1 MEFSDIQPVSPSGQL
16 QPTSISTAADLSSIF
31 NSRAN
36 AGDQIEM
43 FLAIA
48 EGQPETAITSFSTVV
63 RNLTSPPIKALAL
76 QGFGKISQPYKQA
89 LALCASKESQEL
101 LKLLCNEIKNRSSEL
116 TTWAAAE
123 ALKEMGFSLD
133 NIQHPQGGNLSE
145 PPRRIQNEILDQ
157 KIQEINRIQRLNSRG
172 QFTAE
177 YERFLE
183 FWIYGPT
190 VQFFEE
196 NFTSQRYIEIAGDI
210 LHATQ
215 VRGIQLGLNSSNKK
229 VQKLSLDRAKDVF
242 NQYASSDRGEFK
254 GTLGNSLKRFLQEG
268 NNSEADLQALVK
280 AFIYETPRYNID
292 NLRLSQ
298 LTSNQMEQEISQLES
313 LCSQVSSIFSSAIYV
328 SNEKIINDFLLKQK
342 NTYIDLISSWIER
355 LEKQIK
361 SISVLSISQKANAD
375 LIVSIL
381 NSVKNYDEA
390 LYLQISNDVHSR
402 IQRLNSSSVKTQE
415 EQNAVN
421 NQLGE
426 IKQLIHSSLSSKL
439 NSLKSEVSSLEGS
452 SSDSEETA
460 KNMLKYG
467 AILLAVGIFAE
478 VIASLIAIVIFI
490 IAIVIS
496 IIFIVVIIG
505 SLAAAGGGG

>member
-1 MEFSDIQPVSPSGQL
+1 MEFSDIQPISLSGQL
-16 QPTSISTAADLSSIF
+16 QPTSISSAADLSSIF

-43 FLAIA
+43 FLTIA

-63 RNLTSPPIKALAL
+63 RNLNSPPIRALAL

-101 LKLLCNEIKNRSSEL
+101 LKLLCNEINNRSSEL

-157 KIQEINRIQRLNSRG
+157 KIQEINRIQRLNSQG
-172 QFTAE
+172 QFTAK

-183 FWIYGPT
+183 FWIYGPII
-190 VQFFEE
+190 QFFEE
-196 NFTSQRYIEIAGDI
+196 SFTSQRYIEIAGDI
-210 LHATQ
+210 LHVTQ

-229 VQKLSLDRAKDVF
+229 VQELSLDRAKDVF
-242 NQYASSDRGEFK
+242 NQYASSDQGEFK

-268 NNSEADLQALVK
+268 KNSESDLQALVK

-292 NLRLSQ
+292 DLRLSQ

-313 LCSQVSSIFSSAIYV
+313 LCSQVSIIFSSAIYV
-328 SNEKIINDFLLKQK
+328 SGEKIINDFLLKQK

-361 SISVLSISQKANAD
+361 SISVLSISQKSNAD

-381 NSVKNYDEA
+381 NSVKNHDE
-390 LYLQISNDVHSR
+390 LQISNNVHSR
-402 IQRLNSSSVKTQE
+402 IQKLIQKLNSSSVKTQE

-426 IKQLIHSSLSSKL
+426 IKQLIHSSLSNKL
-439 NSLKSEVSSLEGS
+439 NSLKREISSLEGS
-452 SSDSEETA
+452 SSDSEKTA

-490 IAIVIS
+490 
-496 IIFIVVIIG
+496 VVIIG
-505 SLAAAGGGG
+505 GLAAAGGGG

>member
-16 QPTSISTAADLSSIF
+16 QPTSVSTAADLSSIF

-101 LKLLCNEIKNRSSEL
+101 LKLLCSEVRNRSSDL

-133 NIQHPQGGNLSE
+133 NIQHPQGGNLPE

-190 VQFFEE
+190 AQFFEE
-196 NFTSQRYIEIAGDI
+196 SFTSQRYIEIAEDI

-215 VRGIQLGLNSSNKK
+215 IRGIQLGLNSSNKK
-229 VQKLSLDRAKDVF
+229 VQELSLDKVKLVF
-242 NQYASSDRGEFK
+242 NQYANSDKGEFK
-254 GTLGNSLKRFLQEG
+254 GSLGNSLKRFLKEG
-268 NNSEADLQALVK
+268 NNSESNLQVLVE
-280 AFIYETPRYNID
+280 AFIYEAPKYNSD

-298 LTSNQMEQEISQLES
+298 LKIDQIEQEINQLEL
-313 LCSQVSSIFSSAIYV
+313 LCSKVSSTFSSAI
-328 SNEKIINDFLLKQK
+328 SISSERIINDFLLKQK
-342 NTYIDLISSWIER
+342 NAYIDLISSWIER

-361 SISVLSISQKANAD
+361 SISALSISQKANAD

-390 LYLQISNDVHSR
+390 LYLQISSDVHSR

-415 EQNAVN
+415 EQNFVN

-439 NSLKSEVSSLEGS
+439 NSLKSEVSSLERS
-452 SSDSEETA
+452 SSESEETA

-490 IAIVIS
+490 
-496 IIFIVVIIG
+496 VVIIG
-505 SLAAAGGGG
+505 GLAAAGGGG